1 MQNAEAKRT
10 GQILSSDPFVCV
22 FDNYASALEVEHIL
36 AAGATLLAPAL
47 VTGPNEGVIST
58 TRTGRNCWIAH
69 RHDEVIAG
77 VCERIS
83 ELAGLPLENA
93 ESLQLIHYDHSE
105 EYAPHFDGWDADSE
119 DGQRCMSRGGQRL
132 VTGLLYLNDVPAG
145 GGTSF
150 PNLQMEV
157 QARKGRLLLFHNC
170 LLGGIV
176 RHPNSLH
183 GGMPVLE
190 GEKWACN
197 LWFRERVFS

>member
-1 MQNAEAKRT
+1 MKYAEAMKNGRV
-10 GQILSSDPFVCV
+10 LSSDPFICV
-22 FDNYASALEVEHIL
+22 FDDYVSAVEVEHIL

-47 VTGPNEGVIST
+47 VTGPNEGVVSS

-93 ESLQLIHYDHSE
+93 ESLQLIHYDHSQ
-105 EYAPHFDGWDADSE
+105 EYAPHFDGWDASTE
-119 DGQRCMSRGGQRL
+119 DGQRCMARGGQRL
-132 VTGLLYLNDVPAG
+132 ITGLLYLNDVPMG

-150 PNLQMEV
+150 PNLQLEV

-170 LLGGIV
+170 LLGGTV
-176 RHPNSLH
+176 CHPNSLH
-183 GGMPVLE
+183 GGMPVQQ
-190 GEKWACN
+190 GQKWACN
-197 LWFRERVFS
+197 LWFRERVFC

>member
-1 MQNAEAKRT
+1 MKHAEAMQNGK
-10 GQILSSDPFVCV
+10 ILSTTPLVCLFENYVSD
-22 FDNYASALEVEHIL
+22 EEIEHIL

-47 VTGPNEGVIST
+47 VTGPNDGVIST

-93 ESLQLIHYDHSE
+93 ESLQLIHYDHQQ

-119 DGQRCMSRGGQRL
+119 DGKRCMSRGGQRL

-150 PNLQMEV
+150 PNLQLEV
-157 QARKGRLLLFHNC
+157 QARKGSLLLFHNC
-170 LLGGIV
+170 IPGGTV

-183 GGMPVLE
+183 GGMPVQQ

-197 LWFRERVFS
+197 LWFREGVFR

>member
-93 ESLQLIHYDHSE
+93 ESLQLIH
-105 EYAPHFDGWDADSE
+105 
-119 DGQRCMSRGGQRL
+119 
-132 VTGLLYLNDVPAG
+132 
-145 GGTSF
+145 
-150 PNLQMEV
+150 
-157 QARKGRLLLFHNC
+157 
-170 LLGGIV
+170 
-176 RHPNSLH
+176 
-183 GGMPVLE
+183 
-190 GEKWACN
+190 
-197 LWFRERVFS
+197 

>member
-1 MQNAEAKRT
+1 MNNAEAMQK
-10 GQILSSDPFVCV
+10 GQILSTNPFVCL
-22 FDNYASALEVEHIL
+22 FDDYISAQEIEHIL
-36 AAGATLLAPAL
+36 AAGATLAPAL
-47 VTGPNEGVIST
+47 VTGPNDGVVSA
-58 TRTGRNCWIAH
+58 TRTGRNCWIQH

-83 ELAGLPLENA
+83 KLAGLPLENA
-93 ESLQLIHYDHSE
+93 ESLQLIHYDHAQ

-132 VTGLLYLNDVPAG
+132 VTGLLYLNDVPTG

-150 PNLQMEV
+150 PNLQLEV

-170 LLGGIV
+170 VPGGTV

-183 GGMPVLE
+183 GGMPVLA

-197 LWFRERVFS
+197 LWFRENIFR

>member
-1 MQNAEAKRT
+1 MQNAEAKQK

-22 FDNYASALEVEHIL
+22 FDNYVSALEVEHIL

-69 RHDEVIAG
+69 RHDKVIAG
-77 VCERIS
+77 ICERIS